1 MRYIL
6 CLSLLLP
13 AAAATAET
21 RCGWLHN
28 PTPANYWLIDA
39 DGEWTLSLQGVGDR
53 GSGFFDAPWGPEPPN
68 SWVVTNGSSY
78 GYGCAC
84 FEGAVDATTGWA
96 TRVSSVTPLPLA
108 RCEQDPALPK
118 R

>member
-1 MRYIL
+1 MRIFIIAL
-6 CLSLLLP
+6 LLLP
-13 AAAATAET
+13 STLAAET

-28 PTPANYWLIDA
+28 PTPANYWLIDR
-39 DGEWTLSLQGVGDR
+39 DGEWTLSLQGAAYPN
-53 GSGFFDAPWGPEPPN
+53 GFIDAPWGPTPPN

-84 FEGAVDATTGWA
+84 FEGTVDPATRWA
-96 TRVSSVTPLPLA
+96 TSVTSVTPLPLA
-108 RCEQDPALPK
+108 RCEADPALPK